1 MSVQLTNSF
10 KIGVTMRMVGLW
22 IRNLARQRIT
32 MNVTILSLLV
42 SSFLGVSGYVAWQT
56 MDNAKTAA
64 ATEIHMQHVQTNLEQ
79 LVTSVANIQLRLA
92 EVTHLPQQ
100 VAALSDRVDARA
112 NRIDGWRNV
121 QTIKLEKMA
130 ERLER
135 GQ

>member
-1 MSVQLTNSF
+1 
-10 KIGVTMRMVGLW
+10 MVGLW